1 MAQVV
6 VLRYFGGLEVE
17 ECAAALGLSPRT
29 VNRLW
34 TAARAW
40 LQREL
45 TRA

>member
-1 MAQVV
+1 M
-6 VLRYFGGLEVE
+6 LRYFGGLEIDEV
-17 ECAAALGLSPRT
+17 AATMELSPRS

-45 TRA
+45 TRS